1 MNNSILYSAK
11 IGGYSVEVRNIKN
24 LINSITKLSKH
35 NDYEIHLFYSNEL
48 KIEVY
53 NYIKNL
59 NQKHVQKFNEEKF
72 SWFDWLRFN

>member
-11 IGGYSVEVRNIKN
+11 IGGYVEVRNIEN
-24 LINSITKLSKH
+24 LINSITKISKH

-59 NQKHVQKFNEEKF
+59 NQKMSRSLMKKN
-72 SWFDWLRFN
+72 LAGLIGLI